1 MAALTDSTD
10 TLRGADIAARSL
22 QRLGATRVFTLSGNH
37 IMSIFDAALDAGL
50 DLVHVRHEAAAV
62 HMADAHGR
70 LTGQPGI
77 ALVTGGPG
85 HANAVGAL
93 FTALGAES
101 PMVLLSGHAATWELG
116 RGGFQEL
123 AQADMARP
131 VTKASWTANATATLG
146 RDIAEAIRIATSG
159 RPGPVHVSLPSD
171 LLDAR
176 VDASTV
182 AWPQTARPAPAHL
195 DAATAEKV
203 LAALA
208 GSARPLIIAGPQ
220 LSSVS
225 SRAMLARLEAATSAP
240 VVVMESPRGIADA
253 TLGAFPALIARADL
267 IVLLGKALDFTTK
280 WATGPAFDP
289 QVRVV
294 AIDPDQT
301 LVERARKEKGEQL
314 AIGVVADAANAGE
327 TLLARAAKGAP
338 RPSRWLDEA
347 RTALDNR
354 PAAWGNIVAQTP
366 GRLHPAEVFRTLRP
380 FVERDPDTVLIC
392 DGGEFSQ
399 WGQAMLPVRRRLV
412 NGVTGSI
419 GSALSFAL
427 AARMIEPRA
436 PVFAVLGDGTI
447 GFHIAE
453 FETAVRRGLPF
464 VAVLGNDARW
474 NAESEIQRRDYGANR
489 MHGCELLPAR
499 YDLVVAALGGHG
511 EHVERAADLPAAI
524 ERALASG
531 KPACINVMTESVAAP
546 AIRPGPVSPD

>member
-1 MAALTDSTD
+1 MTQ
-10 TLRGADIAARSL
+10 LRGADIVARSL
-22 QRLGATRVFTLSGNH
+22 KRLGCGRIFTLSGNH
-37 IMSIFDAALDAGL
+37 IMSIFDASLDVDL
-50 DLVHVRHEAAAV
+50 DLLHVRHEAAAV

-70 LTGQPGI
+70 LTGEPGV

-123 AQADMARP
+123 RQADMAAP
-131 VTKASWTANATATLG
+131 VTKASWMATATETLG
-146 RDIAEAIRIATSG
+146 RDLAEAFRIAKSG

-176 VDASTV
+176 VEESAV
-182 AWPQTARPAPAHL
+182 AWPDLVTRSAAPLATPAADH
-195 DAATAEKV
+195 V
-203 LAALA
+203 LAAIA
-208 GSARPLIIAGPQ
+208 AAERPIVIAGPQ
-220 LSSVS
+220 LSSPRG
-225 SRAMLARLEAATSAP
+225 RAMLAALEAATGAP
-240 VVVMESPRGIADA
+240 AVVMESPRGIADA
-253 TLGAFPALIARADL
+253 TLGAFPDLLRRADL

-289 QVRVV
+289 HVRVI
-294 AIDPDQT
+294 AIDPEAT
-301 LVERARKEKGEQL
+301 LVERARKETGERL
-314 AIGVVADAANAGE
+314 VFGCVADAISAGE
-327 TLLARAAKGAP
+327 TLRARAKGAP
-338 RPSRWLDEA
+338 QHTDWHNAA
-347 RTALDNR
+347 RTTMDNR
-354 PAAWGNIVAQTP
+354 PAAWRSVVAQTA
-366 GRLHPAEVFRTLRP
+366 GRLHPAEVFRALRP

-392 DGGEFSQ
+392 DGGEFAQ
-399 WGQAMLPVRRRLV
+399 WGQSMLPVGRRLV

-427 AARMIEPRA
+427 AARLVEPKA

-453 FETAVRRGLPF
+453 FETAVRRNLPF
-464 VAVLGNDARW
+464 IAVLGNDARW

-489 MHGCELLPAR
+489 MHGCELLPSR
-499 YDLVVAALGGHG
+499 YDQVVTALGGHG
-511 EHVERAADLPAAI
+511 EHVERASDLPAAI

-531 KPACINVMTESVAAP
+531 KPACINVMIESTAAP
-546 AIRPGPVSPD
+546 MIRL